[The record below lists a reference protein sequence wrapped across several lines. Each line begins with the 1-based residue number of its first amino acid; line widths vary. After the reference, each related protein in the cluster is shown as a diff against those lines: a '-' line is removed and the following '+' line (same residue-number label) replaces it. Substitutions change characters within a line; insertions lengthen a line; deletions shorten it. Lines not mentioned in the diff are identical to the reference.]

1 MKREWNYFFE
11 EIFFSFQRFN
21 LFTLSSQVHKFKFT
35 SGRKDLLRGCGPWAR
50 GRETFLEENFKALWK
65 KADPGYIGHVCLWR
79 PLLPW
84 KNNLQWGQKYLR
96 SFLGVLQNYHQMEI
110 FSLDDLGILR
120 TTARNPAGVM

>member
-1 MKREWNYFFE
+1 MNGTISLMKSFFH
-11 EIFFSFQRFN
+11 FQD
-21 LFTLSSQVHKFKFT
+21 SICSPQV
-35 SGRKDLLRGCGPWAR
+35 GRTCCEAAAH
-50 GRETFLEENFKALWK
+50 GREGEKPFLEENFKALWWIL
-65 KADPGYIGHVCLWR
+65 AIGHVCLWM

-96 SFLGVLQNYHQMEI
+96 CFLGVLQNYHQMEI

>member
-1 MKREWNYFFE
+1 MGERE
-11 EIFFSFQRFN
+11 RN
-21 LFTLSSQVHKFKFT
+21 LFWRKFLKLF
-35 SGRKDLLRGCGPWAR
+35 RKILD
-50 GRETFLEENFKALWK
+50 K
-65 KADPGYIGHVCLWR
+65 GHVCLWR

-96 SFLGVLQNYHQMEI
+96 WFLGVLQNYHQMEI